1 MDIKRTE
8 RPSAIN
14 VITIERGA
22 TMFVERLTTDIS
34 LPHKPRTGNQAYDM
48 LVQTLRSE
56 IQEKE
61 SILAIL
67 KAEKVREEFIE
78 NWNPQTRSVNIYN
91 I

>member
-1 MDIKRTE
+1 
-8 RPSAIN
+8 
-14 VITIERGA
+14 
-22 TMFVERLTTDIS
+22 MFVERLTADIS
-34 LPHKPRTGNQAYDM
+34 LPHKPRTANQAYDM
-48 LVQTLRSE
+48 LVQMLRAE

>member
-1 MDIKRTE
+1 MQVE
-8 RPSAIN
+8 QLSAN
-14 VITIERGA
+14 ITLKH
-22 TMFVERLTTDIS
+22 RL
-34 LPHKPRTGNQAYDM
+34 RTGNQAYDM
-48 LVQTLRSE
+48 LVQTLRAE